1 MAEQVFVKWI
11 RQGKGHPVG
20 MGGGEG
26 GDSLSKGQGAGSSV
40 APPPSSANQRID
52 FYKSSRNS
60 QEKLRLVQ
68 EKSPHR
74 GGPSFLHG

>member
-1 MAEQVFVKWI
+1 MDKAGE
-11 RQGKGHPVG
+11 RASCGH
-20 MGGGEG
+20 GGREA
-26 GDSLSKGQGAGSSV
+26 GDSLSKGQGAGTSV
-40 APPPSSANQRID
+40 APPPSSANQKRID